1 MEAGIST
8 KTPGDFH
15 YNSLPSLPDGPRLR
29 YHRGFPGFTYLQ
41 KKLSKLQYKFRV
53 RPQEYRTVVR
63 NVSVQVNTGDMVRQR
78 SKHSRARVALSHRR
92 CEIHDLRDIIKHHPQ
107 RSLVESDS
115 SDSALSVIN
124 ASSNLTKDPLALD
137 KMQEPPTYYVMKML
151 AEMEAELTELEK
163 ASEINRSAAESHVSH
178 MHEEVENMKN
188 IILALEEGFSRTNI
202 ELKKAVDSA
211 RRVATLSIP
220 NYILVLVNL
229 VRRKIA
235 GLLQEQSWD
244 NLQQHGSS
252 IDSLVRY
259 IKQQFKQRDIH
270 CSLSDDSLATVCNFH
285 IDTLSVDNAAAD
297 HASQMWIREAIMDT
311 PVECDSRQFLND
323 AYLFSYG
330 ASIEADELT

>member
-1 MEAGIST
+1 
-8 KTPGDFH
+8 
-15 YNSLPSLPDGPRLR
+15 
-29 YHRGFPGFTYLQ
+29 
-41 KKLSKLQYKFRV
+41 
-53 RPQEYRTVVR
+53 
-63 NVSVQVNTGDMVRQR
+63 MVRQR

-137 KMQEPPTYYVMKML
+137 KMQEPPTYYGACLQYDYTIARRPTSPLDRGNKTAHVQEEPAEPHADNPVMKML

-270 CSLSDDSLATVCNFH
+270 CSLSDDSLAT
-285 IDTLSVDNAAAD
+285 
-297 HASQMWIREAIMDT
+297 MWIREAIMDT